1 MVVVEM
7 KHSFGDLLGE
17 YDSRLPFFDGFF
29 VLLGR
34 LEKRMQATFAY
45 EVRHESIVSGNGAES
60 NEKQDVVMPFDSEE
74 NRRFFFEHFVFS
86 ANET

>member
-1 MVVVEM
+1 MNLANEWKYQIRKNVDQDVLRFQVLVNDGGMVVVEM

-34 LEKRMQATFAY
+34 LE
-45 EVRHESIVSGNGAES
+45 
-60 NEKQDVVMPFDSEE
+60 
-74 NRRFFFEHFVFS
+74 
-86 ANET
+86 